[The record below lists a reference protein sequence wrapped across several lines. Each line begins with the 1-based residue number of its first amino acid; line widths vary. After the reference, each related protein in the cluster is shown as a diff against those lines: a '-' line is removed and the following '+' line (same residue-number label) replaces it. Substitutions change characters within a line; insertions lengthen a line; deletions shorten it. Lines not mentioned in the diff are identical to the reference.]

1 MSPAG
6 GIEQVLNRPLSGTE
20 VRQIILA
27 KIERALAGDSRLAD
41 FIAFPA
47 FRFHAD
53 IAIVLQGAVHTDI
66 DRELDG
72 GEGEMIPNAEDT
84 QTIISHSEST
94 EMPPNE
100 ARVDAGIGVPVLTR
114 DERGREVEKLAHYDQ
129 SHIKRARGSDDPGDI
144 GSGSE

>member
-6 GIEQVLNRPLSGTE
+6 GIEQVLNRPLSGAE
-20 VRQIILA
+20 VRQIIVA
-27 KIERALAGDSRLAD
+27 KIERMLAGDSRLAD

-53 IAIVLQGAVHTDI
+53 IGIVLQGAVHEEI
-66 DRELDG
+66 SRELDG
-72 GEGEMIPNAEDT
+72 GQGDMIPNAEDE
-84 QTIISHSEST
+84 QTLLLHAEQA

-114 DERGREVEKLAHYDQ
+114 DERGREVEKLAHYDK
-129 SHIKRARGSDDPGDI
+129 SHIDRVRGPADQR
-144 GSGSE
+144 EE

>member
-6 GIEQVLNRPLSGTE
+6 GIEQVLNRPLSGAE
-20 VRQIILA
+20 VRQIIVA
-27 KIERALAGDSRLAD
+27 KIERMLAGDSRLAD

-53 IAIVLQGAVHTDI
+53 IGIVLQGAVHEEI
-66 DRELDG
+66 SRELDG
-72 GEGEMIPNAEDT
+72 GQGDMVPNAEDE
-84 QTIISHSEST
+84 QTIVSHTSQT

-114 DERGREVEKLAHYDQ
+114 DERGREVEKLAHYDK
-129 SHIKRARGSDDPGDI
+129 SHIERVRGPA
-144 GSGSE
+144 EHPEE